1 MGKDP
6 IVEYLRSHA
15 GEEEQKKH
23 AFGARFSNP
32 LVWTLFIL
40 QSIFGVLFA
49 IFVKYGVSSDGKPTE
64 DGSAVMSSF
73 YGVYMD
79 VHVMIFI
86 GFGFLM
92 TFLRKY
98 GYSSVG
104 ITFLL
109 GAICIQWYIL
119 VGSFFE
125 QIIYLKHFENIHINI
140 PLLIRSDFA
149 AGAVLITF
157 GALLG
162 KTSALQMIFVAILEL
177 VFYSINEAIS
187 LNLGI
192 ADIGGSMVI
201 HMFGAYFGLAASIFI
216 TPSKAKGNKDNSAVY
231 HSDLF
236 SMIGTIFLWMYWPS
250 FNGALLGSSAG
261 QQRAVRYFLIFLFFF
276 FFDTKIKLK
285 FF

>member
-1 MGKDP
+1 M
-6 IVEYLRSHA
+6 IWVLLITE
-15 GEEEQKKH
+15 
-23 AFGARFSNP
+23 
-32 LVWTLFIL
+32 V
-40 QSIFGVLFA
+40 IFGILFA
-49 IFVKYGVSSDGKPTE
+49 LFVRYGHSADGKPIE
-64 DGSAVMSSF
+64 NGQELMYNF

-104 ITFLL
+104 LTFLL

-125 QIIYLKHFENIHINI
+125 MIIYLKHFEYIPINI

-157 GALLG
+157 GAILG
-162 KTSALQMIFVAILEL
+162 KTSPLQMIFIALLEL

-187 LNLGI
+187 LELGI

-201 HMFGAYFGLAASIFI
+201 HMFGAYFGLAASIFL

-231 HSDLF
+231 HSDMF
-236 SMIGTIFLWMYWPS
+236 SMIGTIFLWMFWPS
-250 FNGALLGSSAG
+250 FNGALLG
-261 QQRAVRYFLIFLFFF
+261 R
-276 FFDTKIKLK
+276 
-285 FF
+285 